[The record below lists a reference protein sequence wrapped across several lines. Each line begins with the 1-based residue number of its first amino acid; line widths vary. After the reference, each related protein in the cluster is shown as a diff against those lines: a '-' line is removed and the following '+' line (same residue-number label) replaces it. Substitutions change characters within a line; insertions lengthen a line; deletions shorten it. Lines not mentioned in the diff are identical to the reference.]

1 MDLASKRILS
11 AEAGCAWISECIY
24 LAETGSIMATVK
36 VQVVKWGNSHAVRL
50 PKVVLEKAEMRNGD
64 QLEIRV
70 EKGRIA
76 LEPVRA
82 KLNLQDLVARITPEN
97 LHDEQD
103 WGKPV
108 GREVW

>member
-1 MDLASKRILS
+1 
-11 AEAGCAWISECIY
+11 
-24 LAETGSIMATVK
+24 MATVK

-50 PKVVLEKAEMRNGD
+50 PKVVLEKAEMRDGD

-76 LEPVRA
+76 LEPARE
-82 KLNLQDLVARITPEN
+82 KLTLRDLVERITPEN

>member
-1 MDLASKRILS
+1 
-11 AEAGCAWISECIY
+11 
-24 LAETGSIMATVK
+24 MATVK

-50 PKVVLEKAEMRNGD
+50 PKVVLEKAEMREGD

-76 LEPVRA
+76 LAPARP
-82 KLNLQDLVARITPEN
+82 KLTLRDLVGRITPEN
-97 LHDEQD
+97 LHGEQD
-103 WGKPV
+103 WSQPV

>member
-1 MDLASKRILS
+1 M
-11 AEAGCAWISECIY
+11 E
-24 LAETGSIMATVK
+24 TVK

-50 PKVVLEKAEMRNGD
+50 PKVVLEQAQLRDGD
-64 QLEIRV
+64 QLEVRV

-76 LEPVRA
+76 LEPA
-82 KLNLQDLVARITPEN
+82 SPKLTLRDLVAGITPKN
-97 LHDEQD
+97 LNDEQE

>member
-1 MDLASKRILS
+1 
-11 AEAGCAWISECIY
+11 
-24 LAETGSIMATVK
+24 MATVK

-50 PKVVLEKAEMRNGD
+50 PKVVLEKAEMRAGD

-76 LEPVRA
+76 LEPA
-82 KLNLQDLVARITPEN
+82 SPKLTLQDLVKRITAKN

>member
-1 MDLASKRILS
+1 VTI
-11 AEAGCAWISECIY
+11 
-24 LAETGSIMATVK
+24 VK

-50 PKVVLEKAEMRNGD
+50 SKVVLEKAEMRDGD
-64 QLEIRV
+64 KLEIHV

-76 LEPVRA
+76 LEPARP
-82 KLNLQDLVARITPEN
+82 KMTLRNLVARITPQN
-97 LHDEQD
+97 LHGEQD

>member
-1 MDLASKRILS
+1 
-11 AEAGCAWISECIY
+11 
-24 LAETGSIMATVK
+24 MATVK

-50 PKVVLEKAEMRNGD
+50 PRVVLEKAEMRNGD
-64 QLEIRV
+64 RLEVRV

-76 LEPVRA
+76 LEPA
-82 KLNLQDLVARITPEN
+82 SPKLTLQDLVKRITAKN

-108 GREVW
+108 GRELW

>member
-1 MDLASKRILS
+1 M
-11 AEAGCAWISECIY
+11 G
-24 LAETGSIMATVK
+24 TVK

-50 PKVVLEKAEMRNGD
+50 PKVVLEEAELRDGD
-64 QLEIRV
+64 HLEVRV
-70 EKGRIA
+70 DKGRIA
-76 LEPVRA
+76 LEPVSP
-82 KLNLQDLVARITPEN
+82 KLKLRDLVARISPKN

>member
-1 MDLASKRILS
+1 
-11 AEAGCAWISECIY
+11 
-24 LAETGSIMATVK
+24 MATVK

-50 PKVVLEKAEMRNGD
+50 PKVVLEKAEIREGD

-76 LEPVRA
+76 LEPARP
-82 KLNLQDLVARITPEN
+82 KLTLRDLVARITPEN
-97 LHDEQD
+97 LHGEQE

>member
-1 MDLASKRILS
+1 M
-11 AEAGCAWISECIY
+11 G
-24 LAETGSIMATVK
+24 TVK

-50 PKVVLEKAEMRNGD
+50 PKVVLEEAELRDGD
-64 QLEIRV
+64 HLEVRV
-70 EKGRIA
+70 DKGRIA
-76 LEPVRA
+76 MEPVSP
-82 KLNLQDLVARITPEN
+82 KLKLRDLVARISPKN

>member
-1 MDLASKRILS
+1 M
-11 AEAGCAWISECIY
+11 G
-24 LAETGSIMATVK
+24 TVK

-50 PKVVLEKAEMRNGD
+50 PKVVLEQAQMRDGD
-64 QLEIRV
+64 QLEVRV

-76 LEPVRA
+76 LEPA
-82 KLNLQDLVARITPEN
+82 SPKLTLRDLVACITRKN
-97 LHDEQD
+97 LHAEQE

>member
-1 MDLASKRILS
+1 MGPVR
-11 AEAGCAWISECIY
+11 
-24 LAETGSIMATVK
+24 

-50 PKVVLEKAEMRNGD
+50 SKAVLEQAALRDGD
-64 QLEIRV
+64 ELEVRV

-76 LEPVRA
+76 LEPA
-82 KLNLQDLVARITPEN
+82 SPKLTLSDLVARITPKN
-97 LHDEQD
+97 RHGEQD